1 MKLTAAVSV
10 GTEFV
15 HHPGMD
21 AQDTVI
27 LEDKLLTTNA
37 TPVSFLTFKE
47 VPGGRVVRA
56 GVSMIGHGVE
66 RSHGWPSG

>member
-1 MKLTAAVSV
+1 MKLTAAVTV

-15 HHPGMD
+15 HQPEMD

-27 LEDKLLTTNA
+27 LEDNLLTTNA

-56 GVSMIGHGVE
+56 DVSMICHGVE
-66 RSHGWPSG
+66 RNH